1 MGFVS
6 NLLII
11 SVIIIAVIIILSYI
25 FTSTNIIFDD
35 IMYAKTEGSNSTIIS
50 NVVVNDDGS
59 PEVTM
64 NDSSFPIGDYKNNLG
79 KTSKVI
85 SYEKVPSLEGIAYN
99 FMFSVWFLIE
109 QFQAEIGGI
118 QHIASIISTQDN
130 TRFTCTLDI
139 FLLKETNTLG
149 IGINTTDS
157 GGGSEVYN
165 FYYIDNIPLQ
175 KWNCLIVSVNSR
187 TLDLYLDGKLV
198 NSFILQ
204 GAYYPYK
211 FQSVYLGGSDAF
223 VGYISRVRYQ
233 IESVDP
239 EAAYSI
245 YKEGISSNSL
255 DNFLNKYKLKLTFY
269 ETTKE
274 DSPIFE
280 VNN

>member
-1 MGFVS
+1 MGFVN

-35 IMYAKTEGSNSTIIS
+35 IMYAKT
-50 NVVVNDDGS
+50 
-59 PEVTM
+59 
-64 NDSSFPIGDYKNNLG
+64 DSSTTTTVSVHVNNTDDSITMDDSTFTLSTYKSNLG
-79 KTSKVI
+79 NTSKVI
-85 SYEKVPSLEGIAYN
+85 SYEKVPTLEGIAYN

-109 QFQAEIGGI
+109 QFQAQSGSL

-130 TRFTCTLDI
+130 SKFTCTLDI
-139 FLLKETNTLG
+139 FLLQETNTLG

-157 GGGSEVYN
+157 GGSGEIYN

-198 NSFILQ
+198 NSFILE

-211 FQSVYLGGSDAF
+211 FQSVYLGDTTGF

-274 DSPIFE
+274 DTPIFE